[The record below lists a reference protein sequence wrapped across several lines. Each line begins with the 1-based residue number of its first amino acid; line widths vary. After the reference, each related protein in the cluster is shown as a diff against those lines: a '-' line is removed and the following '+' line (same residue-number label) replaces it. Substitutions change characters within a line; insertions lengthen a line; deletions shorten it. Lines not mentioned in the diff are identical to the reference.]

1 MRPMWEEQDWNEEP
15 EGEEQGEIQ
24 QMSCLREEVEEY
36 GGMRTLE
43 QEVSEEEAAKM
54 NYKGKWIKVEAEVD
68 TGACIPMMPKN
79 IAKHLPIRESE
90 GSKKGAKYVSASDDY
105 IYNEGESEV
114 IFANDNGEWRKSI
127 VQRGDVNKT
136 LMAGGAWQ
144 TRGTHCYSPG
154 MGGWWWK
161 IRT

>member
-1 MRPMWEEQDWNEEP
+1 M
-15 EGEEQGEIQ
+15 
-24 QMSCLREEVEEY
+24 
-36 GGMRTLE
+36 E
-43 QEVSEEEAAKM
+43 QEVSEEDAAKM
-54 NYKGKWIKVEAEVD
+54 NYKGKWLKVEAEVD
-68 TGACIPMMPKN
+68 TGACIPMMPKS

-90 GSKKGAKYVSASDDY
+90 GSRKGAKYVSASDDY

-114 IFANDNGEWRKSI
+114 IFANDNGEWRTTSI
-127 VQRGDVNKT
+127 KHSWQ
-136 LMAGGAWQ
+136 GGAWR